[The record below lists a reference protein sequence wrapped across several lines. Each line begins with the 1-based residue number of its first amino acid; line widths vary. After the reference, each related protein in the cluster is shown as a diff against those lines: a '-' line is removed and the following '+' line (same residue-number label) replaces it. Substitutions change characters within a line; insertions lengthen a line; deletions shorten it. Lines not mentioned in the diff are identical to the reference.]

1 MYHIALYF
9 SCFIETEGLFKVAG
23 NAVTYTVEVV
33 ISREWCE
40 IEMLLLQTTNRKSF
54 MTHGIVAIL
63 MTFSD
68 LEGRA
73 PCSDL
78 AVTLKVMHLAV
89 TLKVVHLAVTLEV
102 MHLAVTL
109 KVVHLAMTLKVVHL
123 AVTLEVMHHVPCT
136 PFTM

>member
-40 IEMLLLQTTNRKSF
+40 IEMLLLLTTSRKSF

-78 AVTLKVMHLAV
+78 EVLAPCSD
-89 TLKVVHLAVTLEV
+89 LGGHA
-102 MHLAVTL
+102 
-109 KVVHLAMTLKVVHL
+109 
-123 AVTLEVMHHVPCT
+123 PCT
-136 PFTM
+136 LHAFHNVILYSCAEVDKTTDITCHAVPLQ